1 MEELQAAGG
10 VIMNNVN
17 GMNEKGEYTVR
28 DVAAMDQ
35 QLDVLFQS
43 LAKIA
48 DSVQQTAAK
57 YKVPMD
63 SKDTDKHLEP
73 MFKDLAGKQE
83 ALIGNLEYM
92 NDQARMINPK
102 AVEVNEQILHS

>member
-10 VIMNNVN
+10 VTDVIMN
-17 GMNEKGEYTVR
+17 GQKEYTVQ
-28 DVAAMDQ
+28 DVAAMDK

-48 DSVQQTAAK
+48 ESVQQTAAK

-63 SKDTDKHLEP
+63 SKEAKSVEKHLEP
-73 MFKDLAGKQE
+73 MFKALAGKQE